1 MAALFKQDSV
11 KTKSAPPLHRIV
23 LLPFGQSKAVRS
35 QHCQSCI
42 SLCISRLY
50 TAYTESPLSGP
61 SLLLITMCCA
71 ERTEQDRVAQPVD
84 DAVSSPG
91 AYLALGL
98 LYTVAALP
106 AIVAPQAV
114 SSGCMLK
121 HACAFLLGLVRGLR

>member
-1 MAALFKQDSV
+1 
-11 KTKSAPPLHRIV
+11 
-23 LLPFGQSKAVRS
+23 
-35 QHCQSCI
+35 
-42 SLCISRLY
+42 
-50 TAYTESPLSGP
+50 
-61 SLLLITMCCA
+61 MCRA

-114 SSGCMLK
+114 SMRRMPGSVCHCPHIYIL
-121 HACAFLLGLVRGLR
+121 ACIQWSNPHVHTVEVAAARPAT

>member
-1 MAALFKQDSV
+1 MALTQN
-11 KTKSAPPLHRIV
+11 R
-23 LLPFGQSKAVRS
+23 R
-35 QHCQSCI
+35 
-42 SLCISRLY
+42 
-50 TAYTESPLSGP
+50 
-61 SLLLITMCCA
+61 A

-114 SSGCMLK
+114 SQWD
-121 HACAFLLGLVRGLR
+121 ACQS

>member
-1 MAALFKQDSV
+1 
-11 KTKSAPPLHRIV
+11 
-23 LLPFGQSKAVRS
+23 
-35 QHCQSCI
+35 
-42 SLCISRLY
+42 
-50 TAYTESPLSGP
+50 
-61 SLLLITMCCA
+61 MCCA

-114 SSGCMLK
+114 SIGHMLEGGC
-121 HACAFLLGLVRGLR
+121 